1 MVQVKSRC
9 SSIGVNAGSGFL
21 LGPRVVMTA
30 RHVLVDPSKGTPC
43 VATVVQD
50 GTRKVANVKRWM
62 AIRIASSK
70 APTDIAIA
78 ILDEP
83 LDGYNFT
90 LSPTSP
96 KPGQLVLALG
106 YALGQP
112 LSLNQG
118 HVSILPTTNK
128 VRLLVL
134 DLLET
139 HGASGGPIV
148 NSNGEVVG
156 VNQAV
161 VKSGQV
167 QSVDLAHMAHGD
179 PTQFCFGVATGQ
191 ASTICSAHKPAHAFL
206 SRDGRPKVCY
216 GYAILLPFQ
225 GCPTLT
231 ATQTPTTSTTPATS
245 ATPTITDCWVT
256 NVDSWES
263 SNRAYQVSDARP
275 PLYFV
280 QLLGQIPAS
289 SVTVTVTLTAPN
301 GAVSTVVRSQPFPG
315 AGTIFRYGPVG
326 WTVTPSGFVTDGLW
340 TFRMTLSTGA
350 TCSYAVNLQRA

>member
-9 SSIGVNAGSGFL
+9 ASSGLYAGSGFL
-21 LGPRVVMTA
+21 LGPRMVMTA
-30 RHVLVDPSKGTPC
+30 RHVLIDPVTGTSC
-43 VATVVQD
+43 TTTVIQD
-50 GTRKVANVKRWM
+50 GTHKVANVKRWM
-62 AIRIASSK
+62 GIRVASSK

-106 YALGQP
+106 YALAQP

-118 HVSILPTTNK
+118 HVARLPTTNN

-134 DLLET
+134 NLLET
-139 HGASGGPIV
+139 HGASGGPIM
-148 NSNGEVVG
+148 NSKGEVVG

-161 VKSGQV
+161 LKSGQL

-191 ASTICSAHKPAHAFL
+191 ASTICNTHKPAHAFL
-206 SRDGRPKVCY
+206 SRDGRPQLCH
-216 GYAILLPFQ
+216 GYAVLLPFQ
-225 GCPTLT
+225 DCPALT
-231 ATQTPTTSTTPATS
+231 AATPTTAPTS

-256 NVDSWES
+256 NVDSWEATA
-263 SNRAYQVSDARP
+263 RVYQVTDARP

-280 QLLGQIPAS
+280 QQLAQIPAA

-301 GAVSTVVRSQPFPG
+301 GSVSTVVRSQAFPG
-315 AGTIFRYGPVG
+315 AGTNFRYGPVG
-326 WTVTPSGFVTDGLW
+326 WPHSRQVSSPTVSGRSGSRSLQARPARTP
-340 TFRMTLSTGA
+340 
-350 TCSYAVNLQRA
+350 